1 MTGRDHVDTD
11 TDAGP
16 GAGSGA
22 GTETDGGTATGSGAG
37 ADTGAGAGT
46 GPAGDP
52 DTVAAGRSDRPVVRR
67 ARRFVR
73 RFRRNRLATVGL
85 LILAVFLVVALF
97 PGQIAPQPYDSTDVP
112 NRLEGP
118 SVENPMGTDRYGR
131 DIFSRVVFGA
141 RIAFQVAVLTPLVA
155 MSVGV
160 PVGLLAGYYG
170 GLLDD
175 ALMRVMDSI
184 FAFPTILLGLTLVAV
199 FGQSLTNIVLALG
212 IVFVPQFARITR
224 GSALSVSKENH
235 VKVARSLG
243 ASDARILALHVFP
256 FCLSA
261 ILVQATITAALAII
275 LESSL
280 SFLGVGV
287 PPPRPSWGG
296 MLRVGKGFVGSGE
309 WWYSVFPGLA
319 IVFSVLGFNLLGDG
333 LRSVLDPRTDPD
345 RGR

>member
-1 MTGRDHVDTD
+1 MTGGPDT
-11 TDAGP
+11 GP
-16 GAGSGA
+16 
-22 GTETDGGTATGSGAG
+22 ETGIDGEAEADGGVDPAVGEAPRPATGTG
-37 ADTGAGAGT
+37 AD
-46 GPAGDP
+46 GDP
-52 DTVAAGRSDRPVVRR
+52 PTGSRSERPAVRR
-67 ARRFVR
+67 ARRFAR

-97 PGQIAPQPYDSTDVP
+97 PGQVAPQPYDRTDVP
-112 NRLEGP
+112 NRLQPP
-118 SVENPMGTDRYGR
+118 SPENPMGTDRYGR
-131 DIFSRVVFGA
+131 DVFSRVVFGA

-155 MSVGV
+155 MAVGV
-160 PVGLLAGYYG
+160 PIGLLAGYYG

-175 ALMRVMDSI
+175 ALMRLMDSI

-199 FGQSLTNIVLALG
+199 FGQSLSNIVLALG
-212 IVFVPQFARITR
+212 VVFVPQFARITR
-224 GSALSVSKENH
+224 GSALSVAKENH

-243 ASDARILALHVFP
+243 ASDVRILALHVFP

-345 RGR
+345 R

>member
-1 MTGRDHVDTD
+1 VTRSTGADG
-11 TDAGP
+11 GP
-16 GAGSGA
+16 ETG
-22 GTETDGGTATGSGAG
+22 TDGGEVTGGTA
-37 ADTGAGAGT
+37 AGT
-46 GPAGDP
+46 DGDGSRA
-52 DTVAAGRSDRPVVRR
+52 VRSDRPAVRR
-67 ARRFVR
+67 ARRFAR

-85 LILAVFLVVALF
+85 LIVAGFLVVALF
-97 PGQIAPQPYDSTDVP
+97 PEQIAPRAYDVTDVP
-112 NRLEGP
+112 NRLAPP
-118 SVENPMGTDRYGR
+118 SAENPMGTDRYGR

-155 MSVGV
+155 MAVGV
-160 PVGLLAGYYG
+160 PIGLLAGYYG

-175 ALMRVMDSI
+175 VLMRVMDSI

-212 IVFVPQFARITR
+212 VVFIPQFARITR
-224 GSALSVSKENH
+224 GSALSVSKESH

-243 ASDARILALHVFP
+243 ASDARILALHVLP

-319 IVFSVLGFNLLGDG
+319 IVLSVLGFNLLGDG

-345 RGR
+345 R

>member
-1 MTGRDHVDTD
+1 
-11 TDAGP
+11 
-16 GAGSGA
+16 
-22 GTETDGGTATGSGAG
+22 
-37 ADTGAGAGT
+37 
-46 GPAGDP
+46 
-52 DTVAAGRSDRPVVRR
+52 
-67 ARRFVR
+67 
-73 RFRRNRLATVGL
+73 
-85 LILAVFLVVALF
+85 
-97 PGQIAPQPYDSTDVP
+97 
-112 NRLEGP
+112 
-118 SVENPMGTDRYGR
+118 
-131 DIFSRVVFGA
+131 
-141 RIAFQVAVLTPLVA
+141 VAVLTPLVA

-170 GLLDD
+170 GRLDD

-224 GSALSVSKENH
+224 GSALSVSRENH

-256 FCLSA
+256 FCLSS

-319 IVFSVLGFNLLGDG
+319 IVLSVLGFNLLGDG

>member
-1 MTGRDHVDTD
+1 VTDRTETPRTG
-11 TDAGP
+11 
-16 GAGSGA
+16 GA
-22 GTETDGGTATGSGAG
+22 ETDGGTATGSGAG
-37 ADTGAGAGT
+37 
-46 GPAGDP
+46 PAGDP
-52 DTVAAGRSDRPVVRR
+52 DAAAAGRSERPVVRR
-67 ARRFVR
+67 ARRFAG

-85 LILAVFLVVALF
+85 LILAAFLVTALF
-97 PGQIAPQPYDSTDVP
+97 PGQIAPQPYDRTDVP
-112 NRLEGP
+112 NRLAGP

-160 PVGLLAGYYG
+160 PIGLLAGYYG
-170 GLLDD
+170 GRLDD
-175 ALMRVMDSI
+175 VLMRVMDSI

-212 IVFVPQFARITR
+212 VVFIPQFARITR
-224 GSALSVSKENH
+224 GSALSVAKENH

-319 IVFSVLGFNLLGDG
+319 IVLSVLGFNLLGDG

>member
-1 MTGRDHVDTD
+1 M
-11 TDAGP
+11 
-16 GAGSGA
+16 
-22 GTETDGGTATGSGAG
+22 
-37 ADTGAGAGT
+37 
-46 GPAGDP
+46 
-52 DTVAAGRSDRPVVRR
+52 
-67 ARRFVR
+67 
-73 RFRRNRLATVGL
+73 VGL
-85 LILAVFLVVALF
+85 LILAVFVVVAMF
-97 PGQIAPQPYDSTDVP
+97 PEQIAPQPYDRTDVP
-112 NRLEGP
+112 NRLQPP
-118 SVENPMGTDRYGR
+118 SLENPMGTDRYGR
-131 DIFSRVVFGA
+131 DVFSRVVFGA

-155 MSVGV
+155 MTVGV
-160 PVGLLAGYYG
+160 PIGLLAGYYR

-175 ALMRVMDSI
+175 VLMRVMDSI

-212 IVFVPQFARITR
+212 VVFIPQFARITR
-224 GSALSVSKENH
+224 GSALSISKEDH

-243 ASDARILALHVFP
+243 ASDARVLAVHVLP

-296 MLRVGKGFVGSGE
+296 MLRVGKGFVNSGE

-345 RGR
+345 R

>member
-11 TDAGP
+11 TDTGA

-37 ADTGAGAGT
+37 AGT

-52 DTVAAGRSDRPVVRR
+52 DTVAAGRSERPIVRR

-160 PVGLLAGYYG
+160 PVGLLAGYYR